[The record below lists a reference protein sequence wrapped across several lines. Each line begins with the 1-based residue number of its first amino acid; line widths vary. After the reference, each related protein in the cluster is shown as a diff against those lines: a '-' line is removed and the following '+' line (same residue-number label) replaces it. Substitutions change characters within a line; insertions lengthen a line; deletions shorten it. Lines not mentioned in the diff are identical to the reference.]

1 MQSVQKLLVSS
12 LTFYFLYSSSHFG
25 LHFTLTV
32 CFEMDWPHFTCSLAA
47 SGWWWLSCVVERE
60 GGREEVIAYRV
71 HSAKQTPCMSHHQF
85 LIFLLKANT
94 AAYVLI
100 GVILYIGNIFLIF
113 FFIQIEAQYTHF
125 CILVLFFHL
134 TLYLGGHS
142 LLICVCVFGCACVG
156 VCTCVC
162 VGMSSIKLDGCLLMT
177 YHVLLVLVGTL
188 VALVTTLIN
197 ASPLDFTCQWRG
209 GKKH

>member
-1 MQSVQKLLVSS
+1 MHTESTVPNRLPACLI
-12 LTFYFLYSSSHFG
+12 TSSSSF
-25 LHFTLTV
+25 
-32 CFEMDWPHFTCSLAA
+32 S
-47 SGWWWLSCVVERE
+47 S
-60 GGREEVIAYRV
+60 
-71 HSAKQTPCMSHHQF
+71 KQTQLLMYLSELF
-85 LIFLLKANT
+85 YTSGIFSS
-94 AAYVLI
+94 
-100 GVILYIGNIFLIF
+100 F

-142 LLICVCVFGCACVG
+142 LVICVCVFGCACVG

-162 VGMSSIKLDGCLLMT
+162 VGVRVCARMRSIKLDGCLLMT

-188 VALVTTLIN
+188 VALVTTQIN

-209 GKKH
+209 GKKR